1 MNLPF
6 VGLAFTILSP
16 SLLSYKGSNY
26 LQDISF
32 ESVGSDA
39 QHAWEHL
46 PGFPKSTSS
55 STQHVLVTFV
65 SLPS

>member
-26 LQDISF
+26 LQDLSF

-39 QHAWEHL
+39 QHAW
-46 PGFPKSTSS
+46 
-55 STQHVLVTFV
+55 
-65 SLPS
+65 